1 MRNPGKL
8 IKLKD
13 GRKVILYNNQPLIKS
28 GRVVL
33 HLIDDD
39 YNIQTDETGKAKTI
53 LKNIEEW
60 NEENRQGLHK
70 GIGMVD

>member
-1 MRNPGKL
+1 
-8 IKLKD
+8 
-13 GRKVILYNNQPLIKS
+13 VILYNNQPLIKS

-39 YNIQTDETGKAKTI
+39 YNKQTDETGKAKTI
-53 LKNIEEW
+53 LKNIGEW